1 VTGQSSDAID
11 GSALYGGWRVIS
23 TVVTVEGEGEQVIPS
38 TGYLLFTPEHRIAAI
53 VARPG
58 RKPARNEAEELAL
71 ARSLMAYTGRFDLR
85 QDHYVAHLDMSSTQL
100 ALDEPQIR
108 YFTIDGDRLTISM
121 PMKPSTV
128 RPGVRDSTVLTAVR
142 ER

>member
-1 VTGQSSDAID
+1 MIARQSSGSD

-23 TVVTVEGEGEQVIPS
+23 TVVTTEGEGEQVIPS
-38 TGYLLFTPEHRIAAI
+38 TGYLVFTPENRISAI
-53 VARPG
+53 VGRPD
-58 RKPARNEAEELAL
+58 RKPASNDAEELAL
-71 ARSLMAYTGRFDLR
+71 ARSLMAYTGRFELKE
-85 QDHYVAHLDMSSTQL
+85 DHYVARLDMSSTQL
-100 ALDEPQIR
+100 ALDDPQIR
-108 YFTIDGDRLTISM
+108 YFRINGDTLTISM

>member
-1 VTGQSSDAID
+1 MAGID
-11 GSALYGGWRVIS
+11 GSALYGGWKVIS
-23 TVVTVEGEGEQVIPS
+23 TVVTTEGEGERTIPS

-53 VARPG
+53 VARPD
-58 RKPARNEAEELAL
+58 RKPATSEAEELAL
-71 ARSLMAYTGRFDLR
+71 ARSLMAYTGRFELKE
-85 QDHYVAHLDMSSTQL
+85 DHYVAQLDMSSTQL

-108 YFTIDGDRLTISM
+108 YFKIAGDTLTISM